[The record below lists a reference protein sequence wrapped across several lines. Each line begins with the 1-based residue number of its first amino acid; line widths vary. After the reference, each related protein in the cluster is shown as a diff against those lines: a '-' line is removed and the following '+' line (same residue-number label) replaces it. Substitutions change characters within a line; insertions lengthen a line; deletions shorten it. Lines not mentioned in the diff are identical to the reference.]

1 MSHITTALAIT
12 MISGAV
18 FAEQRNA
25 GSHVH
30 GLNHATIV
38 LEGNRLQIAYE
49 FPAEQL
55 GEQGHEE
62 HKHEEHKHEEH
73 KHEEHKHEEHKH
85 EEHKHEEHKHE
96 EPGDKAHELSE
107 KLETIESIFSMVRLP
122 DNAQCKETE
131 VTHSL
136 TQVGGS
142 DTEHAGHSDALI
154 QATLECGAPENLMNL
169 SFAPAFDR
177 FDDLEKIEVEGVIG
191 NKALSETLTA
201 TSSSLAL

>member
-1 MSHITTALAIT
+1 MRHITTALTISL
-12 MISGAV
+12 ISGAV

-62 HKHEEHKHEEH
+62 HKHEEH
-73 KHEEHKHEEHKH
+73 
-85 EEHKHEEHKHE
+85 
-96 EPGDKAHELSE
+96 GDKAHELSK

>member
-1 MSHITTALAIT
+1 MRHITTALTISL
-12 MISGAV
+12 ISGAV

-73 KHEEHKHEEHKH
+73 GE
-85 EEHKHEEHKHE
+85 
-96 EPGDKAHELSE
+96 KAHELSD
-107 KLETIESIFSMVRLP
+107 KLEAIESVFAIVSLP
-122 DNAQCKETE
+122 ENAQCKETE

-142 DTEHAGHSDALI
+142 DTKLEGHHDALI
-154 QATLECGAPENLMNL
+154 QVILECRAPENLTNL
-169 SFAPAFDR
+169 SFEPAFER
-177 FDDLEKIEVEGVIG
+177 FDDLEKIEVEGVMETE
-191 NKALSETLTA
+191 ALSITLTSL
-201 TSSSLAL
+201 SSSLEL

>member
-1 MSHITTALAIT
+1 MRHITTALTISL
-12 MISGAV
+12 ISGAV

-62 HKHEEHKHEEH
+62 HKHEEH
-73 KHEEHKHEEHKH
+73 
-85 EEHKHEEHKHE
+85 
-96 EPGDKAHELSE
+96 GDKAHELSK

-142 DTEHAGHSDALI
+142 DTTHAGHSDALI

>member
-1 MSHITTALAIT
+1 MRHITTALT
-12 MISGAV
+12 FTLISGAV

-62 HKHEEHKHEEH
+62 HKHEEH
-73 KHEEHKHEEHKH
+73 
-85 EEHKHEEHKHE
+85 
-96 EPGDKAHELSE
+96 GDKAHELSK

>member
-1 MSHITTALAIT
+1 MRHIITALTIT
-12 MISGAV
+12 LISGAV
-18 FAEQRNA
+18 FAKQRNA

-73 KHEEHKHEEHKH
+73 KHEEH
-85 EEHKHEEHKHE
+85 
-96 EPGDKAHELSE
+96 GDKAHELSK

>member
-1 MSHITTALAIT
+1 MRHITTALTIT
-12 MISGAV
+12 LISGAV

-62 HKHEEHKHEEH
+62 HKHEEHKHEE
-73 KHEEHKHEEHKH
+73 
-85 EEHKHEEHKHE
+85 
-96 EPGDKAHELSE
+96 PGDKAHELSE

-122 DNAQCKETE
+122 DNAQCKKTE

-154 QATLECGAPENLMNL
+154 QATLDCGAPENLMNL

>member
-62 HKHEEHKHEEH
+62 HKHEEH
-73 KHEEHKHEEHKH
+73 
-85 EEHKHEEHKHE
+85 
-96 EPGDKAHELSE
+96 GDKAHELSE

>member
-1 MSHITTALAIT
+1 MRHITTALTIT
-12 MISGAV
+12 LISGAV
-18 FAEQRNA
+18 FAEQRNP
-25 GSHVH
+25 GPHVH

-55 GEQGHEE
+55 GEQG
-62 HKHEEHKHEEH
+62 
-73 KHEEHKHEEHKH
+73 H

-154 QATLECGAPENLMNL
+154 QATLDCGAPENLMNL

>member
-1 MSHITTALAIT
+1 MRHITTALTISL
-12 MISGAV
+12 ISGAV

-85 EEHKHEEHKHE
+85 EEH
-96 EPGDKAHELSE
+96 ELSK

-142 DTEHAGHSDALI
+142 DTTHAGHSDALI

>member
-1 MSHITTALAIT
+1 MRHITTALTIT
-12 MISGAV
+12 LISGAV

-62 HKHEEHKHEEH
+62 HKHEEH
-73 KHEEHKHEEHKH
+73 
-85 EEHKHEEHKHE
+85 
-96 EPGDKAHELSE
+96 GDKAHELSE

>member
-1 MSHITTALAIT
+1 MRHITTALTISL
-12 MISGAV
+12 ISGAV

-62 HKHEEHKHEEH
+62 HKHEEHKHEEL
-73 KHEEHKHEEHKH
+73 
-85 EEHKHEEHKHE
+85 
-96 EPGDKAHELSE
+96 GDKAHELSK

-142 DTEHAGHSDALI
+142 DTTHAGHSDALI

>member
-1 MSHITTALAIT
+1 MRHITTALTIT
-12 MISGAV
+12 LISGAV
-18 FAEQRNA
+18 SAEQRNA

-55 GEQGHEE
+55 GEQG
-62 HKHEEHKHEEH
+62 
-73 KHEEHKHEEHKH
+73 H

-154 QATLECGAPENLMNL
+154 QATLDCGAPENLMNL

>member
-38 LEGNRLQIAYE
+38 LEGNRLQIAYV

-62 HKHEEHKHEEH
+62 HKHEEH
-73 KHEEHKHEEHKH
+73 
-85 EEHKHEEHKHE
+85 
-96 EPGDKAHELSE
+96 GDKAHELSD
-107 KLETIESIFSMVRLP
+107 KLEAIESVFAIVSLP
-122 DNAQCKETE
+122 ENAQCKETE

-142 DTEHAGHSDALI
+142 DTKLEGHHDALI
-154 QATLECGAPENLMNL
+154 QVILECRAPENLTNL
-169 SFAPAFDR
+169 SFEPAFER
-177 FDDLEKIEVEGVIG
+177 FDDLEKIEVEGVMETE
-191 NKALSETLTA
+191 ALSITLTSL
-201 TSSSLAL
+201 SSSLEL

>member
-62 HKHEEHKHEEH
+62 HKHEEH
-73 KHEEHKHEEHKH
+73 
-85 EEHKHEEHKHE
+85 
-96 EPGDKAHELSE
+96 GDKAHELSD
-107 KLETIESIFSMVRLP
+107 KLEAIESVFAIVSLP
-122 DNAQCKETE
+122 ENAQCKETE

-142 DTEHAGHSDALI
+142 DTKLEGHHDALI
-154 QATLECGAPENLMNL
+154 QVILECRAPENLTNL
-169 SFAPAFDR
+169 SFEPAFER
-177 FDDLEKIEVEGVIG
+177 FDDLEKIEVEGVMETE
-191 NKALSETLTA
+191 ALSITLTSL
-201 TSSSLAL
+201 SSSLEL

>member
-1 MSHITTALAIT
+1 MRHIITALTIT
-12 MISGAV
+12 LISGAV
-18 FAEQRNA
+18 FAKQRNA

-55 GEQGHEE
+55 GEQG
-62 HKHEEHKHEEH
+62 
-73 KHEEHKHEEHKH
+73 
-85 EEHKHEEHKHE
+85 HE

>member
-1 MSHITTALAIT
+1 MRHITTALTISL
-12 MISGAV
+12 ISGAV

-55 GEQGHEE
+55 GEQRHEE
-62 HKHEEHKHEEH
+62 HKHEEH
-73 KHEEHKHEEHKH
+73 
-85 EEHKHEEHKHE
+85 
-96 EPGDKAHELSE
+96 GDKAHELSK

-142 DTEHAGHSDALI
+142 DTTHAGHSDALI

>member
-73 KHEEHKHEEHKH
+73 KHEEH
-85 EEHKHEEHKHE
+85 
-96 EPGDKAHELSE
+96 GDKAHELSD
-107 KLETIESIFSMVRLP
+107 KLEAIESVFAIVSLP
-122 DNAQCKETE
+122 ENAQCKETE

-136 TQVGGS
+136 TQVGVS
-142 DTEHAGHSDALI
+142 DTKLEGHHDALI
-154 QATLECGAPENLMNL
+154 QVILECRAPENLTNL
-169 SFAPAFDR
+169 SFEPAFER
-177 FDDLEKIEVEGVIG
+177 FDDLEKIEVEGVMETE
-191 NKALSETLTA
+191 ALSITLTSL
-201 TSSSLAL
+201 SSSLEL

>member
-1 MSHITTALAIT
+1 MGHITTVLAIT

-55 GEQGHEE
+55 GEQG
-62 HKHEEHKHEEH
+62 
-73 KHEEHKHEEHKH
+73 H

-154 QATLECGAPENLMNL
+154 QATLDCGAPENLMNL

>member
-1 MSHITTALAIT
+1 MRHITTALTISL
-12 MISGAV
+12 ISGAV

-62 HKHEEHKHEEH
+62 HKHEEH
-73 KHEEHKHEEHKH
+73 
-85 EEHKHEEHKHE
+85 
-96 EPGDKAHELSE
+96 GDKAHELSD
-107 KLETIESIFSMVRLP
+107 KLEAIESVFAIVSLP
-122 DNAQCKETE
+122 ENAQCKETE

-142 DTEHAGHSDALI
+142 DTKLEGHHDALI
-154 QATLECGAPENLMNL
+154 QVILECRAPENLTNL
-169 SFAPAFDR
+169 SFEPAFER
-177 FDDLEKIEVEGVIG
+177 FDDLEKIEVEGVMETE
-191 NKALSETLTA
+191 ALSITLTSL
-201 TSSSLAL
+201 SSSLEL

>member
-62 HKHEEHKHEEH
+62 H
-73 KHEEHKHEEHKH
+73 
-85 EEHKHEEHKHE
+85 
-96 EPGDKAHELSE
+96 GDKAHELSK

-142 DTEHAGHSDALI
+142 DTTHAGHSDALI

>member
-1 MSHITTALAIT
+1 MRHIITALTIT
-12 MISGAV
+12 LISGAV

-62 HKHEEHKHEEH
+62 HKHEEH
-73 KHEEHKHEEHKH
+73 
-85 EEHKHEEHKHE
+85 
-96 EPGDKAHELSE
+96 GDKAHELSK

-142 DTEHAGHSDALI
+142 DTTHAGHSDALI

>member
-85 EEHKHEEHKHE
+85 EEH
-96 EPGDKAHELSE
+96 GDKAHELSD
-107 KLETIESIFSMVRLP
+107 KLEAIESVFAIVSLP
-122 DNAQCKETE
+122 ENAQCKETE

-142 DTEHAGHSDALI
+142 DTKLEGHHDALI
-154 QATLECGAPENLMNL
+154 QVILECRAPENLTNL
-169 SFAPAFDR
+169 SFEPAFER
-177 FDDLEKIEVEGVIG
+177 FDDLEKIEVEGVMETE
-191 NKALSETLTA
+191 ALSITLTSL
-201 TSSSLAL
+201 SSSLEL

>member
-1 MSHITTALAIT
+1 MRHITTALTISL
-12 MISGAV
+12 ISGAV

-73 KHEEHKHEEHKH
+73 KHEEH
-85 EEHKHEEHKHE
+85 
-96 EPGDKAHELSE
+96 GDKAHELSE

>member
-1 MSHITTALAIT
+1 MRHITTALTIT
-12 MISGAV
+12 LISGAV

-55 GEQGHEE
+55 GEQGN
-62 HKHEEHKHEEH
+62 
-73 KHEEHKHEEHKH
+73 

-154 QATLECGAPENLMNL
+154 QATLDCGAPENLMNL

>member
-73 KHEEHKHEEHKH
+73 
-85 EEHKHEEHKHE
+85 
-96 EPGDKAHELSE
+96 GDKAHELSK

-142 DTEHAGHSDALI
+142 DAEHAGHSDALI

>member
-1 MSHITTALAIT
+1 MRHITTALTIT
-12 MISGAV
+12 LISGAV

-73 KHEEHKHEEHKH
+73 KHEEHKHEEH
-85 EEHKHEEHKHE
+85 
-96 EPGDKAHELSE
+96 GDKAHELSE

>member
-1 MSHITTALAIT
+1 MRHITTALAIT

-62 HKHEEHKHEEH
+62 HKHEEH
-73 KHEEHKHEEHKH
+73 
-85 EEHKHEEHKHE
+85 
-96 EPGDKAHELSE
+96 GDKAHELSD
-107 KLETIESIFSMVRLP
+107 KLEAIESVFAIVSLP
-122 DNAQCKETE
+122 ENAQCKETE

-142 DTEHAGHSDALI
+142 DTKLEGHHDALI
-154 QATLECGAPENLMNL
+154 QVILECRAPENLTNL
-169 SFAPAFDR
+169 SFEPAFER
-177 FDDLEKIEVEGVIG
+177 FDDLEKIEVEGVMETE
-191 NKALSETLTA
+191 ALSITLTSL
-201 TSSSLAL
+201 SSSLEL

>member
-1 MSHITTALAIT
+1 MRHITTALTIT
-12 MISGAV
+12 LISGAV

-73 KHEEHKHEEHKH
+73 
-85 EEHKHEEHKHE
+85 
-96 EPGDKAHELSE
+96 GDKAHELSD
-107 KLETIESIFSMVRLP
+107 KLEAIESVFAIVSLP
-122 DNAQCKETE
+122 ENAQCKETE

-154 QATLECGAPENLMNL
+154 QATLDCGAPENLMNL

>member
-1 MSHITTALAIT
+1 MRHITTALTISL
-12 MISGAV
+12 ISGAV

-73 KHEEHKHEEHKH
+73 
-85 EEHKHEEHKHE
+85 
-96 EPGDKAHELSE
+96 GDKAYELSK

-142 DTEHAGHSDALI
+142 DTTHAGHSDALI

>member
-62 HKHEEHKHEEH
+62 HKHEEH
-73 KHEEHKHEEHKH
+73 
-85 EEHKHEEHKHE
+85 
-96 EPGDKAHELSE
+96 GDKAHELSD
-107 KLETIESIFSMVRLP
+107 KLEAIESVFAIVSLP
-122 DNAQCKETE
+122 ENAQCKEIE

-142 DTEHAGHSDALI
+142 DTKLEGHHDALI
-154 QATLECGAPENLMNL
+154 QVILECRAPENLTNL
-169 SFAPAFDR
+169 SFEPAFER
-177 FDDLEKIEVEGVIG
+177 FDDLEKIEVEGVMETE
-191 NKALSETLTA
+191 ALSITLTSL
-201 TSSSLAL
+201 SSSLEL

>member
-1 MSHITTALAIT
+1 MRHITTALTIT
-12 MISGAV
+12 LISGAV
-18 FAEQRNA
+18 FAEQRNP
-25 GSHVH
+25 GPHVH

-55 GEQGHEE
+55 GEQG
-62 HKHEEHKHEEH
+62 
-73 KHEEHKHEEHKH
+73 H

-154 QATLECGAPENLMNL
+154 QATLDCGAPENLMNL

-191 NKALSETLTA
+191 NKALSETLAA

>member
-1 MSHITTALAIT
+1 MRHITTALTISL
-12 MISGAV
+12 ISGAV

-62 HKHEEHKHEEH
+62 HKHEEH
-73 KHEEHKHEEHKH
+73 
-85 EEHKHEEHKHE
+85 
-96 EPGDKAHELSE
+96 GDKAHELSE

>member
-1 MSHITTALAIT
+1 MRHIITALTIT
-12 MISGAV
+12 LISGAV

-62 HKHEEHKHEEH
+62 HKHEEH
-73 KHEEHKHEEHKH
+73 
-85 EEHKHEEHKHE
+85 
-96 EPGDKAHELSE
+96 GDKAHELSK

>member
-1 MSHITTALAIT
+1 MRHITTALTIT
-12 MISGAV
+12 LISGAV

-55 GEQGHEE
+55 GEQG
-62 HKHEEHKHEEH
+62 
-73 KHEEHKHEEHKH
+73 
-85 EEHKHEEHKHE
+85 HEEHKHE

-142 DTEHAGHSDALI
+142 DTENAGHSDALI
-154 QATLECGAPENLMNL
+154 QATLDCGAPENLMNL

>member
-62 HKHEEHKHEEH
+62 HKHEEH
-73 KHEEHKHEEHKH
+73 
-85 EEHKHEEHKHE
+85 
-96 EPGDKAHELSE
+96 GDKAHELSD
-107 KLETIESIFSMVRLP
+107 KLEAIESVFAIVSLP
-122 DNAQCKETE
+122 ENAQCKETE

-142 DTEHAGHSDALI
+142 DTKLEGHHDALI
-154 QATLECGAPENLMNL
+154 QVILECRAPENLTNL
-169 SFAPAFDR
+169 SFEPAFER
-177 FDDLEKIEVEGVIG
+177 FVDLEKIEVEGVMETE
-191 NKALSETLTA
+191 ALSITLTSL
-201 TSSSLAL
+201 SSSLEL

>member
-49 FPAEQL
+49 FPTEQL

-62 HKHEEHKHEEH
+62 HKHEEH
-73 KHEEHKHEEHKH
+73 
-85 EEHKHEEHKHE
+85 
-96 EPGDKAHELSE
+96 GDKAHELSD
-107 KLETIESIFSMVRLP
+107 KLEAIESVFAIVSLP
-122 DNAQCKETE
+122 ENAQCKETE

-142 DTEHAGHSDALI
+142 DTKLEGHHDALI
-154 QATLECGAPENLMNL
+154 QVILECRAPENLTNL
-169 SFAPAFDR
+169 SFEPAFER
-177 FDDLEKIEVEGVIG
+177 FDDLEKIEVEGVMETE
-191 NKALSETLTA
+191 ALSITLTSL
-201 TSSSLAL
+201 SSSLEL